1 MIFTFF
7 SAIIFYLRKKFEWDI
22 QAGNLKWWLSLS
34 LKRKTELVQSTK
46 SETSLFSIWDEFLLG
61 DADVLVVQVD
71 SIKHVEAGQAG
82 QESQAPG
89 EGGQGGQR
97 GVGGEGRH
105 DGPDPVQSDGHHQ
118 VGGARQTE
126 GLEKFEQ
133 LTGRVSKL
141 PLAVRNCPHKL
152 TFK

>member
-1 MIFTFF
+1 MNI
-7 SAIIFYLRKKFEWDI
+7 S
-22 QAGNLKWWLSLS
+22 G
-34 LKRKTELVQSTK
+34 
-46 SETSLFSIWDEFLLG
+46 EFLLG

-82 QESQAPG
+82 QEGQAPG
-89 EGGQGGQR
+89 EGGEGGQR

-105 DGPDPVQSDGHHQ
+105 DGPDPVQRDGHHQ

-141 PLAVRNCPHKL
+141 PLTVSNSPHEL